1 MKIKAKK
8 QIKATELKKKQL
20 ANTEENYE
28 NKLLTVKEKEV
39 FKNIYNEDLD
49 KIEELTKKIN
59 YGDLKFA
66 AEKTGVRTNFSEKKT
81 QLVFLTILRETK

>member
-20 ANTEENYE
+20 ANTEENYK

-66 AEKTGVRTNFSEKKT
+66 VEKTGVGTNFSEKKT